1 MAEPITAEQ
10 VTGLVLAGG
19 QGSRMGSIDKGL
31 LAYRGV
37 PLALHALQRL
47 APQVGSTVINAN
59 RHLDVYTTFGAPVRP
74 DAQRDHPGPLA
85 GFLAGL
91 EHCDMPWMVT
101 VPCDSPNFPLDL
113 VERLSHALTQ
123 RDGDIAIAATI
134 DAGVLQLQPVFC
146 LMRTTLVGSLRDF
159 LDSGQR
165 KIDRWT
171 AMHRCIEV
179 VFDDVGAFANA
190 NTPSELQHLEA
201 R

>member
-1 MAEPITAEQ
+1 M
-10 VTGLVLAGG
+10 GG
-19 QGSRMGSIDKGL
+19 IDKGL
-31 LAYRGV
+31 LTYRGM
-37 PLALHALQRL
+37 PLAFHAFRRL

-59 RHLDVYTTFGAPVRP
+59 RHLDVYTSFGAPVRP

-85 GFLAGL
+85 GFLTGL
-91 EHCDMPWMVT
+91 EHCDTPWMVT

-113 VERLSHALTQ
+113 VERLSHALTR
-123 RDGDIAIAATI
+123 RDGDIAMAATI

-171 AMHRCIEV
+171 ATHRCIEV
-179 VFDDVGAFANA
+179 VFDDVDAFANA